1 MGLRFQNIFFIIFKF
16 SKNII
21 NIIIVSYYNNII
33 NNTLIIMMIVIATTI
48 KIEIISSSSLYS
60 FAQLNK
66 NIL

>member
-33 NNTLIIMMIVIATTI
+33 NNTLIIIIIVTTI
-48 KIEIISSSSLYS
+48 KIKIV
-60 FAQLNK
+60 
-66 NIL
+66 